1 MQRDNGPSEG
11 RAAPRIV
18 LNVGSG
24 PIGDIDLLPPFFR
37 TPDWEEVRLDIDPW
51 VQPDIVASI
60 TDMSRIRSETVDAIW
75 SSHNLEHLYDH
86 EVGKAMQEFLRV
98 LKPDGFI
105 YLKVPNLQEI
115 AEFIV
120 AGGADRAAYESA
132 AGPIAPLDMIYG
144 HRGAIAA
151 GYVHMAHRTGFT
163 PHILQRVL
171 TEAGV
176 AAGVLKRQS
185 YMELSAIAFKS
196 ASDGAD
202 VRARIIAELGF

>member
-1 MQRDNGPSEG
+1 MEHDNTIPEQPPL
-11 RAAPRIV
+11 RRIL

-24 PIGDIDLLPPFFR
+24 PIGKVDLLPSFFR
-37 TPDWEEVRLDIDPW
+37 TPGWEEVRLDIDPG

-86 EVGKAMQEFLRV
+86 EVGKAMQEFLRI
-98 LKPDGFI
+98 LKPEGFV

-120 AGGADRAAYESA
+120 ADGADRPAYQSD

-151 GYVHMAHRTGFT
+151 GYVYMAHRTGFT
-163 PHILQRVL
+163 PHILQRIL
-171 TEAGV
+171 TDAGV
-176 AAGVLKRQS
+176 AAGALKRQA
-185 YMELSAIAFKS
+185 YMELSALAFKS
-196 ASDGAD
+196 ASDGTD
-202 VRARIIAELGF
+202 TQTRIMAELGF